1 MTQSRA
7 LGTVKLKPVSAK
19 PHSITRALERGYDIK
34 YNNQVQYYQGN
45 KRGSSTIK
53 YIILEYE
60 NNMKITAV

>member
-1 MTQSRA
+1 MTQTRA

-34 YNNQVQYYQGN
+34 YNYQVQYYQGS

-53 YIILEYE
+53 CIVSEYE
-60 NNMKITAV
+60 NNMRITAV

>member
-34 YNNQVQYYQGN
+34 YNYQVQSYQGS
-45 KRGSSTIK
+45 KRGRLPLDSTTTTGSSTIK
-53 YIILEYE
+53 
-60 NNMKITAV
+60 

>member
-34 YNNQVQYYQGN
+34 YNYQVQSYQGS
-45 KRGSSTIK
+45 KRGSTIK

-60 NNMKITAV
+60 NNMRITAV